1 VTLPAGPA
9 ALTRI
14 RRAAN
19 LTQEQLAELSAMHV
33 RSIRALEIGQVSA
46 PRRSSLERI
55 AAAAGLAHGDLARF
69 LSAWGH
75 VDEVSTQRPFEL
87 LTPRPEPGSPT
98 TRHESSPVS
107 RAGRAI
113 TTTRNVALQQTI
125 QVGANRHILCEEI
138 RQVVLALTDGV
149 DRKQL
154 ICEPDQP
161 VDLDQVIA
169 TNLQHCRAGEQRR
182 VAGRGVKVFDFLF
195 GRTLDRGDTHLLQ
208 YRIEYG
214 EHGLPLTSA
223 GTRPQQGVSFHG
235 LFGPCA
241 SIVLQVNFAEQDP
254 PQRCE
259 QVFATRPTAPIR
271 VRRQLSIDSWRSAHV
286 AIQSPR
292 PGGHGI
298 RWFW

>member
-1 VTLPAGPA
+1 MTLPAGPT
-9 ALTRI
+9 ALHRI
-14 RRAAN
+14 RRTAN
-19 LTQEQLAELSAMHV
+19 LTQEQLAELSGMHV

-55 AAAAGLAHGDLARF
+55 AAAAGLDHADLGRF
-69 LSAWGH
+69 LTAWGH

-87 LTPRPEPGSPT
+87 LTPRPAPGSSPATQGGFPLPT
-98 TRHESSPVS
+98 D
-107 RAGRAI
+107 GRAM
-113 TTTRNVALQQTI
+113 TTSRNVVLHKTI
-125 QVGANRHILCEEI
+125 QVGANRHILWEEI
-138 RQVVLALTDGV
+138 GQVVLALTDGV
-149 DRKQL
+149 DGKQL

-161 VDLDQVIA
+161 VDLDQVVA
-169 TNLQHCRAGEQRR
+169 TNLAHCRVGEQRE

-195 GRTLDRGDTHLLQ
+195 DRTLDRGDTHLLR

-214 EHGLPLTSA
+214 DHGLPLTSD
-223 GTRPQQGVSFHG
+223 GTRPQEGFSFHG

-241 SIVLQVNFAEQDP
+241 SLVVQVNFAPEDP
-254 PQRCE
+254 PRRCE
-259 QVFATRPTAPIR
+259 QVFATRPAAPIR
-271 VRRQLSIDSWRSAHV
+271 VRRALSIDSWHCAHV